1 VSTPEH
7 PTTLGKVARQARI
20 AELVAAQP
28 VTSQGELAALLAA
41 EGIAVTQATLSR
53 DLDELNAV
61 KVRAAPGGPL
71 AYVVPEDGGAPP
83 PPQLPA
89 VGAPL
94 SRLIRLLGELL
105 VSVEGSA
112 NLAVLRTPP
121 GAAHFLASSIDRSG
135 LAEVIGTIAGDDT
148 VLLVAR
154 DPAGGQALADLMRTL
169 SRRQVPDELTIHQR
183 RLHAALVAERHRAA
197 SHRGPTADGDGP
209 AHPGPAADAPS
220 AGVADGRSRH
230 PSAAPELRAAVAA
243 DDELGDR
250 GAVSEASTAAADDEL
265 GDRGAVSEASTAA
278 ADDELSDRGA
288 VPEPSTAAAD
298 DEPGSWR
305 RRPARSPA

>member
-7 PTTLGKVARQARI
+7 PTSLGKVARQARI

-61 KVRAAPGGPL
+61 KVRSAPGGPL

-83 PPQLPA
+83 PAQLPA

-121 GAAHFLASSIDRSG
+121 GAAHFLASAVDRSG

-154 DPAGGQALADLMRTL
+154 DPAGGQDLADLMRTL

-183 RLHAALVAERHRAA
+183 RLHAALSTHPHR
-197 SHRGPTADGDGP
+197 PTPDGP
-209 AHPGPAADAPS
+209 NHPGAS
-220 AGVADGRSRH
+220 DGT
-230 PSAAPELRAAVAA
+230 
-243 DDELGDR
+243 G
-250 GAVSEASTAAADDEL
+250 
-265 GDRGAVSEASTAA
+265 
-278 ADDELSDRGA
+278 
-288 VPEPSTAAAD
+288 
-298 DEPGSWR
+298 EPGPRR
-305 RRPARSPA
+305 RRPARTPA